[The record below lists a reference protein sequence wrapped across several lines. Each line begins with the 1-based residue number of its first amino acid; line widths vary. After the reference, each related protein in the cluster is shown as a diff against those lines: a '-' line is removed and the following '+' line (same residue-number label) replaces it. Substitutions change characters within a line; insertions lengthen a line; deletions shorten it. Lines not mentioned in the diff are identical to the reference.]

1 MAGNSADFDTSSVAI
16 NRTPRTRTLTNSSE
30 NEPVAVWGRHIN
42 KSYGKLRVLKDLDIT
57 VPKGCI
63 YGLLGPSGCG
73 KTTLLRCVI
82 GRLHM
87 DSGHLVVLGDRPGSR
102 GHKVP
107 GSLVGYMPQETALF
121 PDLTIA
127 ETLQYYGRLH
137 GMDSDHIKARTD
149 FLIDFLTL
157 PDKSRLVG
165 QLSGGQMRRVSFC
178 VALLHEPELLIL
190 DEPTVGV
197 DPLLRERIWDHLINI
212 TSHMGNHTTIIL
224 TTHYI
229 EEARQAGKV
238 GFMRN
243 GRILAEENPMKIIEK
258 FHLNSLE
265 SVFLKLCEADKEGTP
280 PDLALPNNQFSKSSL
295 NDEETVP
302 VCNGDD
308 VPLLGSVLEPTVT
321 HSKWACPVGL
331 PSGRNIAAQFMKNLH
346 IMRRKIGFLLF
357 QFMLPFVEILLFC
370 ICIGN
375 DPFGLHLAIVNED
388 TGGLG
393 QRYLQ
398 ALDNHSIIQENYTT
412 QGYSAAYDSVRNG
425 HTWGVIHLKANFTQ
439 DLIERFSSITNVSD
453 SVINGS
459 SVHLQI
465 DSTNQQIGF
474 LLLKKIS
481 DAFQT
486 FAGEFF
492 TDFKLNP
499 RLASLPIE
507 IDQPVY
513 GNSDATFRDFMAP
526 GVLISVTFFLAT
538 GLTTLV
544 FVVDKKMGL
553 LDRCLASG
561 MATFEIMLAHMFTQ
575 MLIVVVQ
582 IAVLL
587 SVALLI
593 FKVPCLGPLIWV
605 ILLLFIQG
613 FLGMSLGVLYSAVC
627 SDENSAIQLA
637 LGSYFPLLLI
647 SGILWPLEAM
657 PVWLR
662 IVGYISPMTFACEGM
677 RCILAR
683 GLDITFY
690 AVWRG
695 YLVSTGWCAFIIIL
709 GGIILRVRE

>member
-1 MAGNSADFDTSSVAI
+1 MAGNAADIDTSSVAI
-16 NRTPRTRTLTNSSE
+16 NRMPRTRYLTNSSE

-57 VPKGCI
+57 VPRGCI

-87 DSGHLVVLGDRPGSR
+87 DSGHLVVLGDRQGSR

-127 ETLQYYGRLH
+127 ETLQYFGRLH
-137 GMDSDHIKARTD
+137 GMDSDHIGARTD
-149 FLIDFLTL
+149 FLIDFLML
-157 PDKSRLVG
+157 PDKSRLAG

-229 EEARQAGKV
+229 EEARQAGK
-238 GFMRN
+238 
-243 GRILAEENPMKIIEK
+243 
-258 FHLNSLE
+258 SLE
-265 SVFLKLCEADKEGTP
+265 SVFLKLCEAVKVGTP
-280 PDLALPNNQFSKSSL
+280 PDLALPNNQVLLPYNQVLLLNSQVLLHNNQVLEPNNRILLPNNQSSL

-302 VCNGDD
+302 VRNGDN
-308 VPLLGSVLEPTVT
+308 VPLLGSVF
-321 HSKWACPVGL
+321 SKWACPVGL

-398 ALDNHSIIQENYTT
+398 ALDNHSIIQVFFSS
-412 QGYSAAYDSVRNG
+412 GYSAAYDSVRDG
-425 HTWGVIHLKANFTQ
+425 HTWAVIHLKANFTQ

-465 DSTNQQIGF
+465 DST
-474 LLLKKIS
+474 S
-481 DAFQT
+481 
-486 FAGEFF
+486 
-492 TDFKLNP
+492 
-499 RLASLPIE
+499 
-507 IDQPVY
+507 
-513 GNSDATFRDFMAP
+513 
-526 GVLISVTFFLAT
+526 
-538 GLTTLV
+538 
-544 FVVDKKMGL
+544 
-553 LDRCLASG
+553 
-561 MATFEIMLAHMFTQ
+561 MATFEIMLAHMFTK
-575 MLIVVVQ
+575 MFIVVVQ

-605 ILLLFIQG
+605 ILPLFIRG
-613 FLGMSLGVLYSAVC
+613 FLGMSIGVLFSAVC
-627 SDENSAIQLA
+627 CDENSAIQLA
-637 LGSYFPLLLI
+637 LGSYFPLMLI
-647 SGILWPLEAM
+647 SGK
-657 PVWLR
+657 
-662 IVGYISPMTFACEGM
+662 
-677 RCILAR
+677 
-683 GLDITFY
+683 
-690 AVWRG
+690 
-695 YLVSTGWCAFIIIL
+695 
-709 GGIILRVRE
+709 